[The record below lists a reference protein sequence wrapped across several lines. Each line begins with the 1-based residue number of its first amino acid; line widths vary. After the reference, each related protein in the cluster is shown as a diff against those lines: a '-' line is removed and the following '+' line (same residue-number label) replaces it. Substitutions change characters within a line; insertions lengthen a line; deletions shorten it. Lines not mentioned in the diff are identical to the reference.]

1 MKKRFTEE
9 QIVAILQEQQNSG
22 KTVVE
27 IARKNG
33 ISENTFYIWKRK
45 YGNMT
50 VSEVTRLRELE
61 DENAKLKRLVAE
73 LSLESMVQKDV
84 IKTSA
89 ARSEAYSN
97 RACTKTFRAF
107 RKKSL
112 QGPCSSKNDC
122 KIQKQAKR

>member
-22 KTVVE
+22 KTVAE

-50 VSEVTRLRELE
+50 V
-61 DENAKLKRLVAE
+61 
-73 LSLESMVQKDV
+73 
-84 IKTSA
+84 
-89 ARSEAYSN
+89 ARSEAY
-97 RACTKTFRAF
+97 
-107 RKKSL
+107 
-112 QGPCSSKNDC
+112 GH
-122 KIQKQAKR
+122 

>member
-22 KTVVE
+22 KTVAE

-50 VSEVTRLRELE
+50 VTEVTRLRELE

-84 IKTSA
+84 IK
-89 ARSEAYSN
+89 N
-97 RACTKTFRAF
+97 F
-107 RKKSL
+107 
-112 QGPCSSKNDC
+112 CSPK
-122 KIQKQAKR
+122 

>member
-9 QIVAILQEQQNSG
+9 QIVAILQEQQTNG
-22 KTVVE
+22 KTVAE
-27 IARKNG
+27 TARKNG

-50 VSEVTRLRELE
+50 VSEVTRLLELE

-84 IKTSA
+84 IK
-89 ARSEAYSN
+89 N
-97 RACTKTFRAF
+97 F
-107 RKKSL
+107 
-112 QGPCSSKNDC
+112 CSPK
-122 KIQKQAKR
+122 

>member
-9 QIVAILQEQQNSG
+9 QIVAILQEQQTSG
-22 KTVVE
+22 KTVAE
-27 IARKNG
+27 TARKNG

-50 VSEVTRLRELE
+50 VSEVTRLLELE

-84 IKTSA
+84 IK
-89 ARSEAYSN
+89 N
-97 RACTKTFRAF
+97 F
-107 RKKSL
+107 
-112 QGPCSSKNDC
+112 CSPK
-122 KIQKQAKR
+122 

>member
-27 IARKNG
+27 VARKNG

-84 IKTSA
+84 IK
-89 ARSEAYSN
+89 N
-97 RACTKTFRAF
+97 F
-107 RKKSL
+107 
-112 QGPCSSKNDC
+112 CSPK
-122 KIQKQAKR
+122 

>member
-22 KTVVE
+22 KTVAE

-73 LSLESMVQKDV
+73 LLLESMVQKDV
-84 IKTSA
+84 IK
-89 ARSEAYSN
+89 N
-97 RACTKTFRAF
+97 F
-107 RKKSL
+107 
-112 QGPCSSKNDC
+112 CSPK
-122 KIQKQAKR
+122 

>member
-22 KTVVE
+22 KTVAE

-84 IKTSA
+84 IK
-89 ARSEAYSN
+89 N
-97 RACTKTFRAF
+97 F
-107 RKKSL
+107 
-112 QGPCSSKNDC
+112 CSPK
-122 KIQKQAKR
+122 